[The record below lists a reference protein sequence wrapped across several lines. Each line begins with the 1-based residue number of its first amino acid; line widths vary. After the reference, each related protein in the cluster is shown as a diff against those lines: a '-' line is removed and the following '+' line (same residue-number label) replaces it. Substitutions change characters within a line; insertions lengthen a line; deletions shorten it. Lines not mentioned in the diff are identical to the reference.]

1 MKKLRIGVLFP
12 HTGKLKNWEC
22 RIFSALI
29 ESDWA
34 DIVVLIKDKNKKKK
48 INDLNTKNIIG
59 KILLK
64 LIQFFENVLIKYK
77 YKNQYRFYEKEK
89 FKILKKLS
97 QVKEVYVNPISQG
110 KYVNYFNKSDC
121 QKIKDLKLDVLLR
134 HEFKI
139 IKGDILN
146 IPKNGIWSFH
156 HGDNDINRGGPPG
169 FWEIM
174 FNQPV
179 TGVTLQI
186 LTEELDGGK
195 IIEKGF
201 YSTKKIFSLN
211 QKFIYEKSVEVI
223 LKNLRFLHLN
233 GFIKS
238 LPSKTYTKKMLTT
251 PNTFWILKY
260 CFFCIKNIFS
270 RTKNIFLKFMNYKL
284 NCWSILSKK
293 GRIFSSDL
301 SEAKFI
307 KAGKDEFWADPFVIS
322 FESKNYVFFEN
333 YSYKLKKGKISCGI
347 LSEEGIKDVCDVLE
361 LDYHVS
367 YPFVFKM
374 NDDFFMMPETC
385 EAKRLEIYKAVN
397 FPNKWQLYS
406 KGFEGEGIA
415 DPTLF
420 LDKKKNIWLFVNKAK
435 ELYDDY
441 NSELYI
447 YKIDDLKLTTIIP
460 HKLNPVII
468 DSRRARSAGNIFV
481 EDGKIIR
488 PSQNNIHSIYGYGL
502 NLLEIK
508 ELSLENYKEELIKM
522 FEPNFKDDLVGVHH
536 VSQFEDGFLF
546 DSCKKYIK

>member
-12 HTGKLKNWEC
+12 HKEKLKNWEY
-22 RIFSALI
+22 RIFSALMD
-29 ESDWA
+29 SDWA
-34 DIVVLIKDKNKKKK
+34 DIVVLIKDENEKKR
-48 INDLNTKNIIG
+48 INYLNTRNIIG

-64 LIQFFENVLIKYK
+64 IIQFFENQLIKYK
-77 YKNQYRFYEKEK
+77 YINQHRFYEKKK
-89 FKILKKLS
+89 FQILKKLS
-97 QVKEVYVNPISQG
+97 QVKEIYINPIPQG
-110 KYVNYFNKSDC
+110 KYVDYFDESDC
-121 QKIKDLKLDVLLR
+121 QKIKNLNLDVVLR

-139 IKGDILN
+139 IKGGILN
-146 IPKNGIWSFH
+146 IPKHGIWSFH

-174 FNQPV
+174 FDHPV

-186 LTEELDGGK
+186 LTDKLDGGK

-211 QKFIYEKSVEVI
+211 QKFIYEKSVEII
-223 LKNLRFLHLN
+223 LKNLKFLHLN
-233 GFIKS
+233 GFVKS
-238 LPSKTYTKKMLTT
+238 LPSKIYTKKILTT
-251 PNTFWILKY
+251 PSTFWVLKY
-260 CFFCIKNIFS
+260 CFLCIKNIFN
-270 RTKNIFLKFMNYKL
+270 RAKNIFLNFMNYKL
-284 NCWSILSKK
+284 NCWSIFSKK

-301 SEAKFI
+301 NGAKYT
-307 KAGKDEFWADPFVIS
+307 KPGKDQFWADPFVIF
-322 FESKNYVFFEN
+322 FENKNYVFFEN

-347 LSEEGIKDVCDVLE
+347 LSEEGIENIRDVLE
-361 LDYHVS
+361 LDYHIS

-374 NDDFFMMPETC
+374 NDEFFMMPETR
-385 EAKRLEIYKAVN
+385 EAKRLEIYKALN
-397 FPNKWQLYS
+397 FPNKWQLHS
-406 KGFEGEGIA
+406 KGFEGEGVV

-420 LDKKKNIWLFVNKAK
+420 LDQQKNIWLFINKSK

-447 YKIDDLKLTTIIP
+447 YKIDDLNLQTITP

-502 NLLEIK
+502 NLSEIK
-508 ELSLENYKEELIKM
+508 ELSLENYKEELIKI
-522 FEPNFKDDLVGVHH
+522 FEPNFKDNLVGVHH
-536 VSQFEDGFLF
+536 ASQFKDGFLF